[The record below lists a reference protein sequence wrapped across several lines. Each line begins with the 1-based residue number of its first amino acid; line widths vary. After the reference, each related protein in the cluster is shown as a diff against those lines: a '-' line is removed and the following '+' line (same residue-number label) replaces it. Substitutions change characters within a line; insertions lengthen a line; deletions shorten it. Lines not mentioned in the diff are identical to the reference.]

1 MNKGKQPFKISQMN
15 LFAITWRKP
24 RIFSLEMP
32 VSVLPCQVF
41 GEVCCKGPESK
52 QLQPFVFMI

>member
-1 MNKGKQPFKISQMN
+1 MNKLKGKQPFKISQMN
-15 LFAITWRKP
+15 LFAVTWRKP

-32 VSVLPCQVF
+32 VSVLPCQVL

-52 QLQPFVFMI
+52 